1 MYIKMTN
8 SHKLSIEQIK
18 NLLNVESLDI
28 RIDNN
33 KDAYA
38 WINSLLTSVKYN
50 SLRKRDKHYV
60 ILYISNVT
68 KDITCPYIEV

>member
-1 MYIKMTN
+1 MTN

-28 RIDNN
+28 MIDNN
-33 KDAYA
+33 KDAYT
-38 WINSLLTSVKYN
+38 WINSFLTSVKYN